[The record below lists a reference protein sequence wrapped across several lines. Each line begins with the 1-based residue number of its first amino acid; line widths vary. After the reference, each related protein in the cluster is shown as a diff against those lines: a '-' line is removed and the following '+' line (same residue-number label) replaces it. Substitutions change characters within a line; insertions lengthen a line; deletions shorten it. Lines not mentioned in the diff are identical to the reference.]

1 MTLSGDIVSNTYEVK
16 NIEHFPLLIYS
27 VTIYLFIA
35 GTAYTFGAWALF
47 PINIFDYMGVVDIA
61 KSSVPS
67 IMFSFGIAST
77 QIITHLFVNR
87 FSDEV
92 VPVQHSK
99 LTVFLTK
106 HIKIIYVS
114 FLLSFCVSFV
124 FINERPELVIKYD
137 NYIIIILWATVLFSA
152 VLTYLYMV
160 VKGFADELNARK
172 YAIGLTIITLVI
184 IAFACFTI
192 GFTKSVNIIN
202 GKKFNYVGYSSEK
215 VSDVKFSVMEK
226 DRYLGFYGGKNFMWD
241 PLSRSVKIV
250 SGDEDIKIKEY
261 RSPRR

>member
-1 MTLSGDIVSNTYEVK
+1 MSKISEVK

-35 GTAYTFGAWALF
+35 GAAYVFGYWALF

-67 IMFSFGIAST
+67 IMFSFGIASS
-77 QIITHLFVNR
+77 QVIAHLFVNR

-99 LTVFLTK
+99 LTVYLTK
-106 HIKIIYVS
+106 YIKIIYL
-114 FLLSFCVSFV
+114 FFMLSFCGPFV

-137 NYIIIILWATVLFSA
+137 SYIILVLWVTVLFSA

-172 YAIGLTIITLVI
+172 YAIRLTIITLVTL
-184 IAFACFTI
+184 AFACFTI

-202 GKKFNYVGYSSEK
+202 GKKFNYVDYSSEK
-215 VSDVKFSVMEK
+215 MGSVKLSVMEK

-241 PLSRSVKIV
+241 PLSRSIKIV
-250 SGDEDIKIKEY
+250 SGDEDIEIKEC
-261 RSPRR
+261 RVSRK

>member
-1 MTLSGDIVSNTYEVK
+1 MSKSYEVK

-35 GTAYTFGAWALF
+35 GAAYVFGSWALF

-67 IMFSFGIAST
+67 IMFSFGIASS
-77 QIITHLFVNR
+77 QVITHLFVNR

-99 LTVFLTK
+99 LTVYLTK
-106 HIKIIYVS
+106 HIKIIYLF
-114 FLLSFCVSFV
+114 FLLSFCGPFV

-137 NYIIIILWATVLFSA
+137 SYIILVLWGTVVFSA

-172 YAIGLTIITLVI
+172 YAIGLTIITLVTL
-184 IAFACFTI
+184 AFACFTI
-192 GFTKSVNIIN
+192 GFTKSINIIN
-202 GKKFNYVGYSSEK
+202 GKRFNYVDYSSEK
-215 VSDVKFSVMEK
+215 MGSVELSIMEK
-226 DRYLGFYGGKNFMWD
+226 DRHLGFYGGKNFMWD
-241 PLSRSVKIV
+241 PLSRSIKIV

-261 RSPRR
+261 RLSRK

>member
-1 MTLSGDIVSNTYEVK
+1 MSKIYEVK

-35 GTAYTFGAWALF
+35 GAAYVFGYWALF

-67 IMFSFGIAST
+67 IMFSFGIASS
-77 QIITHLFVNR
+77 QVITHLLVNR

-92 VPVQHSK
+92 LPVQHSK
-99 LTVFLTK
+99 LTVYLTK
-106 HIKIIYVS
+106 HIKIIYL
-114 FLLSFCVSFV
+114 FFMLSFCGPFV

-137 NYIIIILWATVLFSA
+137 SYIILVLWGTVLFSA

-160 VKGFADELNARK
+160 VKGFVDELNARK
-172 YAIGLTIITLVI
+172 YAIGLTIITLVTL
-184 IAFACFTI
+184 AFACFTI

-202 GKKFNYVGYSSEK
+202 GKKFNYVDYSSEK
-215 VSDVKFSVMEK
+215 MGGVKLSVMEK
-226 DRYLGFYGGKNFMWD
+226 DRYLGFYGGKNFMWE
-241 PLSRSVKIV
+241 PLSCSIKIV
-250 SGDEDIKIKEY
+250 SGDEDIEIKEY
-261 RSPRR
+261 RVSRK